1 MTLET
6 REKNIS
12 EFLVTFKAQPYNEV
26 NVHSNN
32 NFLGAV
38 AYPGRVKALEVY
50 QNITSTKDARN
61 FIEIVNNGDHPSFV
75 MENERGNRLMRIMEL
90 KPGIRMIRKVE
101 LKS

>member
-6 REKNIS
+6 RDKDIS

-26 NVHSNN
+26 NIRLNN
-32 NFLGAV
+32 EVLGAV

-50 QNITSTKDARN
+50 QNITSAKDARN

-75 MENERGNRLMRIMEL
+75 MEKERGKRLMRIMEL
-90 KPGIRMIRKVE
+90 KPGIRMIRNSEV
-101 LKS
+101 KS